1 MFSNLRQGSP
11 FYVLKKGDVPSIGI
25 GSVVSISSPK
35 AKYNTQSF
43 SAHNMMEMVVDVTV
57 KLGDETLNLEQL
69 PSNMSIVNFGPQGM
83 VVSESKEAMVA
94 EVESMKRASEDIIKN
109 IDYHAKTVE
118 ECDKMLKVLNPQYAK
133 EVERDEE
140 MSLLKAEVGEIRNSL
155 SNMEGMLSKVLT
167 GVNVNNKKRNE
178 ND

>member
-11 FYVLKKGDVPSIGI
+11 FYVLRKGETPSISI
-25 GSVVSISSPK
+25 GSVVSVSAPK

-43 SAHNMMEMVVDVTV
+43 TPPNMMEMVVDVTV
-57 KLGDETLNLEQL
+57 RVEDETLNLEQL
-69 PSNMSIVNFGPQGM
+69 PSSQSIVNFGQQGM

-94 EVESMKRASEDIIKN
+94 EVESMKRMSEDVLNK
-109 IDYHAKTVE
+109 IDYHEKTVA

-140 MSLLKAEVGEIRNSL
+140 MSVLKAEVSEIRTSI
-155 SNMEGMLSKVLT
+155 SNMEGLLAKML
-167 GVNVNNKKRNE
+167 NNANNNKRRNE
-178 ND
+178 DS